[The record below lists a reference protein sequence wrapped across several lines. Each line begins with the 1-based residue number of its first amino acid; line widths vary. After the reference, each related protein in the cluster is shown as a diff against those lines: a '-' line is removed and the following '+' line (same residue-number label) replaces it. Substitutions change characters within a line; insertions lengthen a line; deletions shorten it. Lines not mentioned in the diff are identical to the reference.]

1 MSKLRLRI
9 CFLRVPDW
17 RCGRLDCGVCRN
29 RGREEDISD
38 IEYCR
43 ILFQEYSFCFVNF
56 FASR

>member
-9 CFLRVPDW
+9 CFLTFRIGDVEDW
-17 RCGRLDCGVCRN
+17 IVECAD
-29 RGREEDISD
+29 REEDISD